1 MSKFTNDINKFFTKY
16 KIGYKGGPRNLKYEI
31 STARYRHQL
40 EETHELGEA
49 FNKNDKEGVLDAL
62 VDIVY
67 IALGTAHLMGFDF
80 DEAWKRVHK
89 ANMKKVRMK
98 TERSPIDIVKPI
110 GWKPPDLKDLC
121 K

>member
-1 MSKFTNDINKFFTKY
+1 
-16 KIGYKGGPRNLKYEI
+16 
-31 STARYRHQL
+31 
-40 EETHELGEA
+40 
-49 FNKNDKEGVLDAL
+49 
-62 VDIVY
+62 
-67 IALGTAHLMGFDF
+67 MGFDF